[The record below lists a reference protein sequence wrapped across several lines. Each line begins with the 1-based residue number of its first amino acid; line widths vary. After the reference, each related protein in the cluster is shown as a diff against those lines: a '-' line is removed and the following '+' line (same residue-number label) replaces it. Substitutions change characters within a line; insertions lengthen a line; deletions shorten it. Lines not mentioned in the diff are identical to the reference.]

1 MEKFEIEE
9 SLKKMM
15 APGEYVI
22 RTGKAAEVR
31 ERVNYRVT
39 GNICSPRKFAEVRGT
54 DPQNDIV
61 EYSLSEGKIAYA
73 KNVHDYNLRDE
84 IVGQLA
90 VNPEL
95 LKFKINTD
103 SVYTVSDFLK
113 FIKMR
118 KVFFD
123 DPDKNFVLCQQLS
136 AFKAKFNTDVSAQ
149 KDERGN
155 KHNSLTRTIETGIMT
170 DFVLKMPVYVGEGVK
185 TFRVEI
191 GIDST
196 DGSSIQIFL
205 QSTDLAEILMSE
217 GESLIE
223 KEVEYFRSAGIAC
236 IQRP

>member
-1 MEKFEIEE
+1 MEKSEIQE
-9 SLKKMM
+9 LFKTM
-15 APGEYVI
+15 AMPGEYVI
-22 RTGKAAEVR
+22 RTGEAPKVR
-31 ERVNYRVT
+31 ERLNYKVT
-39 GNICSPRKFAEVRGT
+39 GNIRSPRNFAEVRGT

-61 EYSLSEGKIAYA
+61 EYSLSEGKITYV
-73 KNVHDYNLRDE
+73 KNVHDHNLKDE
-84 IVGQLA
+84 VYGALSL
-90 VNPEL
+90 NPEL
-95 LKFKINTD
+95 LKFKINTE

-155 KHNSLTRTIETGIMT
+155 KHNSFTRTIETGIMT

-196 DGSSIQIFL
+196 DGSSIQIYL

-217 GESLIE
+217 GEALIE
-223 KEVEYFRSAGIAC
+223 KEVGYFRGAGIAC